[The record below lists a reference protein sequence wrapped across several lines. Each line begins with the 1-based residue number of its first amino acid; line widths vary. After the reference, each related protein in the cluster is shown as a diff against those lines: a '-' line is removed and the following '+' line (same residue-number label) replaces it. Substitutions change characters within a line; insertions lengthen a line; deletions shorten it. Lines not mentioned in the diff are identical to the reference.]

1 MPIELIITDDFR
13 NAEWQV
19 QRMGSTIE
27 EKLGENLVYQTEKM
41 INNIF
46 TNVKYSYRPNN
57 NLFDDTDRYLMIPK
71 FVYFGH
77 TKNVSLF
84 KETKTSITVRWEIV
98 KKTGEYVWVETIT
111 GTYVGT
117 FKQTLV
123 ENNFQQFYKDALLD
137 LFQKSQEEIL
147 ASNLLRNLQ

>member
-1 MPIELIITDDFR
+1 
-13 NAEWQV
+13 
-19 QRMGSTIE
+19 
-27 EKLGENLVYQTEKM
+27 
-41 INNIF
+41 
-46 TNVKYSYRPNN
+46 
-57 NLFDDTDRYLMIPK
+57 MIPE

-77 TKNVSLF
+77 ATGASLF
-84 KETKTSITVRWEIV
+84 EEAKTSITVRWEIV

-117 FKQTLV
+117 YTQTLV
-123 ENNFQQFYKDALLD
+123 ENNFQQFYKEALLD